1 MVEHH
6 VIVICCELIAF
17 YQIVAECPITLY
29 NRRYVDAAKGSDSNA
44 GTIDAPLQ
52 TIAAGVAKAAA
63 GGTVYVDS

>member
-1 MVEHH
+1 VVEHH

>member
-1 MVEHH
+1 VVEH
-6 VIVICCELIAF
+6 
-17 YQIVAECPITLY
+17 PITLY
-29 NRRYVDAAKGSDSNA
+29 YRRYVDAAKGSDSNA